1 MGKRSIL
8 LKMLIGITVPVLIV
22 FIAAGFIISSVVGN
36 TITQMTSEKLAADSA
51 VLASQVNDFFSVYLK
66 GAGQAASN
74 YQVESIL
81 KDTSG
86 STRLNQS
93 SQYAYMKI
101 TLDKMASTDTS
112 NILATW
118 IGDFDTSQITQS
130 DGYQSEPGWDI
141 TGRPWYQVK
150 NTRSPVLTEPYVDAS
165 TGQLIVSAAAPVFD
179 HLTNEVIGASGYDIK
194 LSQLTAIMSS
204 YKIGE
209 NGFIIL
215 CTDSGQVIYHPD
227 SNKIQKNITDI
238 GCSDEVIQAF
248 KNQTI
253 DTLNYTMDNSPYSG
267 AMNFVGDTGWVVL
280 SGMPES
286 EILEIYHTVVKTIV
300 AIFILGLAILVF
312 MIFMVSMGISRP
324 LKKLS
329 VIANKIAEG
338 NLDVKVDVKSSDET
352 GLVAQAMS
360 NTVAKLKSYI
370 DYINEISLVL
380 NQISENNLVF
390 ELKYDYTGDF
400 SKLKDSLLRIRSTLT
415 RTIDQITDTSYQVA
429 DRASQVSGGSQA
441 LAQGAQ
447 EQASSLEE
455 LVATIT
461 NISDQ
466 VSQNAKDA
474 FRAEEMVGSVSGKL
488 KESNE
493 KMQDLITAIQDI
505 STRSGEIGKIIK
517 TIEDIAFQT
526 NILALNAAVEAARAG
541 EAGKGFA
548 VVASEVRSLAS
559 KSAEAAQSTTSLIE
573 GTIHAV
579 DNGTRIADEAAVS
592 LTEVVNNAFSVLQ
605 TITRISQASEN
616 QADSIA
622 QVTIGLNQISEV
634 VQTTTSTADAS
645 AAASAQLSGQ
655 AEALKELVS
664 QFNLDHA
671 SQKNTPVISL
681 EGSAPSGPLSLTS
694 KY

>member
-227 SNKIQKNITDI
+227 SSKIQKNITDI
-238 GCSDEVIQAF
+238 GCSHEVIQAF
-248 KNQTI
+248 KNQTV

-474 FRAEEMVGSVSGKL
+474 SGAEEMVGSVSGKL

-592 LTEVVNNAFSVLQ
+592 LTEVVNNASSVLQ
-605 TITRISQASEN
+605 TITRISQASDN

-664 QFNLDHA
+664 QFNLDNT

>member
-227 SNKIQKNITDI
+227 SSKIQKNITDI

-474 FRAEEMVGSVSGKL
+474 SGAEEMVGSVSGKL
-488 KESNE
+488 KESNQ

-592 LTEVVNNAFSVLQ
+592 LTEVVNNASSVLQ

-655 AEALKELVS
+655 ADALKELVS

-681 EGSAPSGPLSLTS
+681 EGSAPSGPLPLTS

>member
-51 VLASQVNDFFSVYLK
+51 VLASQVNNFFSVYLK

-227 SNKIQKNITDI
+227 SSKIQKNITDI

-429 DRASQVSGGSQA
+429 DRASQVSSGSQA

-474 FRAEEMVGSVSGKL
+474 SGAEEMVGSVSGKL

-579 DNGTRIADEAAVS
+579 DNGTRIADEAAIS
-592 LTEVVNNAFSVLQ
+592 LTEVVNNASSVLE

-681 EGSAPSGPLSLTS
+681 EGSAPSGPLPLTS

>member
-227 SNKIQKNITDI
+227 SSKIQKNITDI

-312 MIFMVSMGISRP
+312 MIFTVSMGISRP

-474 FRAEEMVGSVSGKL
+474 SGAEEMVGSVSGKL
-488 KESNE
+488 KESNQ

-592 LTEVVNNAFSVLQ
+592 LTEVVNNASSVLQ

-655 AEALKELVS
+655 ADALKELVS

-681 EGSAPSGPLSLTS
+681 EGSAPSGPLPLTS